1 MSFHFLAFALLGLL
15 SASQEPTM
23 KAVRV
28 HEFGGPEKL
37 VLDDVPRPKPAS
49 GEVLVRVVSAGVNP
63 VDWKIRSG
71 MFADPRTKLPITLG
85 YDVAGVVAA
94 LGPDA
99 KHFKVGDPVYGM
111 LSIASG
117 GAYAEFVAAPEKFLA
132 PPPKNL
138 DLAAAGGV
146 PLAALTAW
154 EALFDKAELKSGQTV
169 LVHGGSGGVGHFAVQ
184 FAKAK
189 GARVLATASG
199 ANQGF
204 LKEIGADTAIDYK
217 NQKFEE
223 IAKDVD
229 VVLDTVGGDTL
240 ERSYGVLKKGGFL
253 VSIVARVDE
262 KKLEE
267 KGLRGTSMLVQ
278 PNADELRE
286 ITKLVEAG
294 KVKPVV
300 SATFPL
306 GQAAEAQRKLEAGGV
321 RGKIVLETTPR

>member
-1 MSFHFLAFALLGLL
+1 VPALIAFLGLL
-15 SASQEPTM
+15 AASQEPTM
-23 KAVRV
+23 KAVRL

-37 VLDDVPRPKPAS
+37 VLDDVPRPKPAA
-49 GEVLVRVVSAGVNP
+49 GEVLVRVISAGVNP
-63 VDWKIRSG
+63 VDWKIRAG

-85 YDVAGVVAA
+85 YDVAGVVVE
-94 LGPDA
+94 LGPEA
-99 KHFKVGDPVYGM
+99 RLFKAGDPVYGM
-111 LSIASG
+111 LPISIG
-117 GAYAEFVAAPEKFLA
+117 GAYAEFVAVPEKFLA
-132 PPPKNL
+132 TPPKNL
-138 DLAAAGGV
+138 DLYAAGGV

-154 EALFDKAELKSGQTV
+154 QALFDKAELKPGQTV

-229 VVLDTVGGDTL
+229 VVLDSVGGDTL

-286 ITKLVEAG
+286 IAKLVESG

-306 GQAAEAQRKLEAGGV
+306 AQAAEAQKKSEAGGV
-321 RGKIVLETTPR
+321 RGKIVLETTAR

>member
-1 MSFHFLAFALLGLL
+1 
-15 SASQEPTM
+15 M

-28 HEFGGPEKL
+28 HEYGGPEKL

-85 YDVAGVVAA
+85 YDVAGVVTE
-94 LGPDA
+94 LGPEA
-99 KHFKVGDPVYGM
+99 KGFKAGDPVFGM
-111 LSIASG
+111 LPISIG
-117 GAYAEFVAAPEKFLA
+117 GAYAEFVAVPEKLLA
-132 PPPKNL
+132 TPPKNL
-138 DLAAAGGV
+138 DLSAAGGV

-154 EALFDKAELKSGQTV
+154 QALFDKAELKAGQTV
-169 LVHGGSGGVGHFAVQ
+169 LIHGGSGGVGHFAVQ

-229 VVLDTVGGDTL
+229 VVLDSVGGDTL

-278 PNADELRE
+278 PDASELRE
-286 ITKLVEAG
+286 IAKLVEAG
-294 KVKPVV
+294 KVKPIVG
-300 SATFPL
+300 ATYFL
-306 GQAAEAQRKLEAGGV
+306 AQAGDAQKKLEAGGT
-321 RGKIVLETTPR
+321 RGKIVLTTVR

>member
-1 MSFHFLAFALLGLL
+1 MLPLIALLALLGR
-15 SASQEPTM
+15 SEEPTM
-23 KAVRV
+23 KAVRL

-49 GEVLVRVVSAGVNP
+49 GEVLVRVISAGVNP

-85 YDVAGVVAA
+85 YDVCGVVAA

-99 KHFKVGDPVYGM
+99 KPWKVGDPVYGM
-111 LSIASG
+111 LPIAGG
-117 GAYAEFVAAPEKFLA
+117 GAYAEFVAVPGKFLA

-138 DLAAAGGV
+138 DLSAAGGV

-154 EALFDKAELKSGQTV
+154 QALFDKAELKSGQTL

-184 FAKAK
+184 LAKAK
-189 GARVLATASG
+189 GAKVLATASS

-229 VVLDTVGGDTL
+229 VVLDSVGGDTL

-278 PNADELRE
+278 PSADGLRE
-286 ITKLVEAG
+286 ITKLIEAG

-306 GQAAEAQRKLEAGGV
+306 GQAGEAQKKLEAGGV

>member
-1 MSFHFLAFALLGLL
+1 
-15 SASQEPTM
+15 M
-23 KAVRV
+23 KAVRI

-37 VLDDVPRPKPAS
+37 VLDDVPRPKPAA

-63 VDWKIRSG
+63 VDWKIRAG
-71 MFADPRTKLPITLG
+71 MFGDPRTKLPITLG
-85 YDVAGVVAA
+85 YDVAGVVVE
-94 LGPDA
+94 LGPEA
-99 KHFKVGDPVYGM
+99 KLFKAGDPAYGM
-111 LSIASG
+111 LPISIG
-117 GAYAEFVAAPEKFLA
+117 GAYAEFVAVPEKLLA
-132 PPPKNL
+132 TPPKNV
-138 DLAAAGGV
+138 DLSAAGGV

-154 EALFDKAELKSGQTV
+154 QALFDKADLKAGQTV
-169 LVHGGSGGVGHFAVQ
+169 LIHGGSGGVGHFAVQ

-204 LKEIGADTAIDYK
+204 LKDIGADTAIDYK

-229 VVLDTVGGDTL
+229 VVLDSVGGDTL
-240 ERSYGVLKKGGFL
+240 DRSYGVLKKGGFL

-267 KGLRGTSMLVQ
+267 KGLRGTSMLVL

-300 SATFPL
+300 GATFFL
-306 GQAAEAQRKLEAGGV
+306 AQAADAQKKLEAGGT
-321 RGKIVLETTPR
+321 RGKIVLTTMR

>member
-1 MSFHFLAFALLGLL
+1 VRVLIAFLALVAALE
-15 SASQEPTM
+15 EPTM

-37 VLDDVPRPKPAS
+37 VLDDVPRPKPET
-49 GEVLVRVVSAGVNP
+49 GEVLLRVISAGVNP
-63 VDWKIRSG
+63 VDGKIRSG

-85 YDVAGVVAA
+85 YDVCGVVAA

-99 KHFKVGDPVYGM
+99 KHWKVGEPVYGM
-111 LSIASG
+111 LPIASG
-117 GAYAEFVAAPEKFLA
+117 GAYAEFVAVPERTLA
-132 PPPKNL
+132 AIPKNL
-138 DLAAAGGV
+138 DAAAAGGV

-154 EALFDKAELKSGQTV
+154 QALFDKAELKAGQTV
-169 LVHGGSGGVGHFAVQ
+169 LIHGGSGGVGHFAVQ

-189 GARVLATASG
+189 GAKVLATASG
-199 ANQGF
+199 ANQAF

-229 VVLDTVGGDTL
+229 VVLDSVGGDTL

-253 VSIVARVDE
+253 VSIVTRVDE

-278 PNADELRE
+278 PSADELRE
-286 ITKLVEAG
+286 ITNLVEAG
-294 KVKPVV
+294 KVKPFV

-306 GQAAEAQRKLEAGGV
+306 AQAAEAQRKLEAGGV
-321 RGKIVLETTPR
+321 RGKIVLEIAPR